1 MALRLPLKRAD
12 CEKTIDQEGV
22 EIEVNMGKVRRL
34 VLDVLKPLE
43 PTIIELAQHLS
54 GLSGVEAV
62 NISIYEIDRR
72 VENAKI
78 TIEGG
83 NIFYESVEDTIQ
95 ENGGTVHSIDEVVA
109 GKIIIEDAAT
119 PQD

>member
-1 MALRLPLKRAD
+1 
-12 CEKTIDQEGV
+12 
-22 EIEVNMGKVRRL
+22 MGNLRRL

-43 PTIIELAQHLS
+43 PSIVEVVQLLADLE
-54 GLSGVEAV
+54 GVDGV

-78 TIEGG
+78 TVEGHDLRYKEIARIIE
-83 NIFYESVEDTIQ
+83 
-95 ENGGTVHSIDEVVA
+95 ENGGAIHSIDEVAA
-109 GKIIIEDAAT
+109 GKVLIEDVIT

>member
-1 MALRLPLKRAD
+1 
-12 CEKTIDQEGV
+12 
-22 EIEVNMGKVRRL
+22 MGNLRRL

-43 PTIIELAQHLS
+43 PSIEVLVQLLADLE
-54 GLSGVEAV
+54 GVDGA

-78 TIEGG
+78 TIEGHDLR
-83 NIFYESVEDTIQ
+83 YEEISRVIE
-95 ENGGTVHSIDEVVA
+95 ENGGAIHSIDEVAA
-109 GKIIIEDAAT
+109 GRVLIEDVIT

>member
-1 MALRLPLKRAD
+1 
-12 CEKTIDQEGV
+12 
-22 EIEVNMGKVRRL
+22 MGNLRRL

-43 PTIIELAQHLS
+43 PSIDQLVQLLADVD
-54 GLSGVEAV
+54 GVDGA

-78 TIEGG
+78 TIEGHDLR
-83 NIFYESVEDTIQ
+83 YEEIAHIIQ
-95 ENGGTVHSIDEVVA
+95 ENGGAIHSIDEVAA
-109 GKIIIEDAAT
+109 GRVLIEDVVT

>member
-1 MALRLPLKRAD
+1 
-12 CEKTIDQEGV
+12 
-22 EIEVNMGKVRRL
+22 MGNLRRL

-43 PTIIELAQHLS
+43 PSIAEMAQLLAELD
-54 GLSGVEAV
+54 GVDGV

-78 TIEGG
+78 TIEGHSLQYDAIAHMIG
-83 NIFYESVEDTIQ
+83 
-95 ENGGTVHSIDEVVA
+95 ENGGSVHSIDEVAA
-109 GKIIIEDAAT
+109 GKLLIEDVDT

>member
-1 MALRLPLKRAD
+1 
-12 CEKTIDQEGV
+12 
-22 EIEVNMGKVRRL
+22 MGKVRRL

-43 PTIIELAQHLS
+43 PTIIDLAEQLS
-54 GLSGVEAV
+54 VLHGVEAV

-83 NIFYESVEDTIQ
+83 DLQYETIEQVIQ

-109 GKIIIEDAAT
+109 GKSIIDDSAT
-119 PQD
+119 PQDPYQG